1 MSLMKIRN
9 EDLIFKNKC
18 FEDRI
23 NTELQLLD
31 YDWMTYN
38 LKTMFP
44 TRNQGK
50 LKVLFWYSGIRDSF
64 MEVEQEVNG
73 KIEKIEYE
81 YDSDIFKKYIMKF
94 MEQHLLQWEKQDV
107 FYGGDLAID
116 FFNDVIEYGREVE
129 PKE

>member
-9 EDLIFKNKC
+9 EDLIFENKC

-94 MEQHLLQWEKQDV
+94 MEQHLSQWEKQDV

-129 PKE
+129 PRE

>member
-9 EDLIFKNKC
+9 EDLIFENKC

-31 YDWMTYN
+31 YDWLTYN
-38 LKTMFP
+38 LKTVFP
-44 TRNQGK
+44 TKNQGK

-81 YDSDIFKKYIMKF
+81 YVTDIFVKYIIKF
-94 MEQHLLQWEKQDV
+94 MSQHLSQWRNESV
-107 FYGGDLAID
+107 FNGGDLVID
-116 FFNDVIEYGREVE
+116 FFNDVIEYGREIE
-129 PKE
+129 PRE

>member
-1 MSLMKIRN
+1 MNLMKIRN
-9 EDLIFKNKC
+9 EDLIFENKC

-44 TRNQGK
+44 TKNQGK
-50 LKVLFWYSGIRDSF
+50 LNVCLEYIGIKDAFMKVK
-64 MEVEQEVNG
+64 QELDG
-73 KIEKIEYE
+73 KIKKIEYE
-81 YDSDIFKKYIMKF
+81 YDSDIFEKYIIKF
-94 MEQHLLQWEKQDV
+94 MSQHLSQWRNESV
-107 FYGGDLAID
+107 FNGGDLVID

-129 PKE
+129 PRE

>member
-1 MSLMKIRN
+1 MNLMKIRN
-9 EDLIFKNKC
+9 EDLIFENKC

-44 TRNQGK
+44 TKNQGK
-50 LKVLFWYSGIRDSF
+50 LKVLFWYCGIRDSF

-81 YDSDIFKKYIMKF
+81 YVTDIFVKYIIKF
-94 MEQHLLQWEKQDV
+94 MSQHLSQWRNESV
-107 FYGGDLAID
+107 FNGGDLVID
-116 FFNDVIEYGREVE
+116 FFNDVIEYAREVE
-129 PKE
+129 PRE

>member
-1 MSLMKIRN
+1 MSLNKIET
-9 EDLIFKNKC
+9 EDLIFTNKC

-50 LKVLFWYSGIRDSF
+50 LKKTL
-64 MEVEQEVNG
+64 
-73 KIEKIEYE
+73 KK
-81 YDSDIFKKYIMKF
+81 FKKSLDKRSR
-94 MEQHLLQWEKQDV
+94 KV
-107 FYGGDLAID
+107 
-116 FFNDVIEYGREVE
+116 
-129 PKE
+129 

>member
-1 MSLMKIRN
+1 MNLMKIRN
-9 EDLIFKNKC
+9 EDLIFENKC

-31 YDWMTYN
+31 YDWKTYN

-50 LKVLFWYSGIRDSF
+50 LNVLFWYSGIRDSF

-81 YDSDIFKKYIMKF
+81 YGTDIFENHIIKF
-94 MEQHLLQWEKQDV
+94 MTQHLSQWRNKSV
-107 FYGGDLAID
+107 FNGGDLVID
-116 FFNDVIEYGREVE
+116 FFNDVIKYGREVE
-129 PKE
+129 PRE